1 MWLLNTHTG
10 VLKYFASPDSPEL
23 GPKGYAI
30 LSHCWGDP
38 KDEQTFQ
45 ATKALE
51 VHDNPRDHATEKI
64 KNFCILAESLGYDW
78 GWADTCCIDKTSSSD
93 LSEAINS
100 MFRYYSMAQLC
111 IVFLHDVP
119 TGCDPKMEASEFR
132 KSRWHKRGWTLQEL
146 IAPKEVVFY
155 SRDWKKLSTKGEQAP
170 LLEEITGI
178 PKDVLTGK
186 KAVTDVSV
194 AARMSWA
201 AYRETSKEEDEAYC
215 LLGILK
221 VDMYTSYGEG
231 RHAFYRL
238 QEELIKRSTD
248 TSLFAWGK
256 VMEMADLRN
265 LQNLRLPDTIAKHHD
280 HDLSEPFLFASSP
293 ACFRSPKKSG
303 VNFAPSIHVRPLSM
317 HVR

>member
-23 GPKGYAI
+23 GPKGYAV

-238 QEELIKRSTD
+238 Q
-248 TSLFAWGK
+248 
-256 VMEMADLRN
+256 
-265 LQNLRLPDTIAKHHD
+265 
-280 HDLSEPFLFASSP
+280 SSP
-293 ACFRSPKKSG
+293 SVSAGRSLPSRGSSSLSARTLSTNLVSLRTPMWMRTTRMLALGNRSSSLPCDMSMVNNAYFTDLGKACWR
-303 VNFAPSIHVRPLSM
+303 V
-317 HVR
+317 